1 MPLWGGVPAQVIKY
15 RFSNE
20 ICKELLKIDL
30 KKMNRDL
37 IVDNLGTFY
46 KEIKSKED
54 VDLLYALNLKK

>member
-1 MPLWGGVPAQVIKY
+1 
-15 RFSNE
+15 
-20 ICKELLKIDL
+20 
-30 KKMNRDL
+30 MNRDL